1 MAGHKAVVPI
11 ERIERAILLIRGRK
25 VMLDADLAELY
36 GVSTKALNQAVKRN
50 RDRFPSD
57 FTFCLTKRE
66 KDEVVTICDH
76 LQKLKF
82 SPTLPYAFTEHGAI
96 MIASVLNTKRAIE
109 VSVYVVRAFVKLR
122 EVLATHK
129 ELAQKLSELEGRV
142 TGHDE
147 HIQSL
152 FEAIRRLMASPATK
166 RRRIGF
172 YARERGVR
180 YGH

>member
-1 MAGHKAVVPI
+1 MK
-11 ERIERAILLIRGRK
+11 
-25 VMLDADLAELY
+25 
-36 GVSTKALNQAVKRN
+36 Q
-50 RDRFPSD
+50 
-57 FTFCLTKRE
+57 E

-82 SPTLPYAFTEHGAI
+82 SLTLPYAFTEHGAI

-109 VSVYVVRAFVKLR
+109 VGVYVVRAFVKLR

-152 FEAIRRLMASPATK
+152 FEAIRRLMASPVTK
-166 RRRIGF
+166 RWRIGF

>member
-1 MAGHKAVVPI
+1 
-11 ERIERAILLIRGRK
+11 
-25 VMLDADLAELY
+25 MLDADLAELY

-50 RDRFPSD
+50 RDRFPPD
-57 FTFCLTKRE
+57 FTFCLTKQE

-109 VSVYVVRAFVKLR
+109 VGVYVVRAFVKLR

-152 FEAIRRLMASPATK
+152 FEAIRRLMASPVTK